1 MPVPARILY
10 CDCAYADMVSRE
22 SKAGA
27 LERLQ
32 AAGVDLEAVPD
43 LCELAARRD
52 PRLKAIAE
60 SGDALIIA
68 CYPRAVRWLFA
79 YAGAPLPDSA
89 QVLNLRAE
97 SPQPLPL
104 KAQESH
110 AEGAETAEKSG
121 NRAEAQPP
129 TPNTEHR
136 TPSWV
141 PWFPVIDRSRCTGC
155 QQCLNF
161 CLFGVYALDA
171 EGNVEVK
178 NPANCKTNCPACARI
193 CPQVAII
200 FPKHKTSPINGD
212 EVTAEHLA
220 SGRVRVDPR
229 RLGRGDVYAALR
241 KRSARARAASE
252 QPVTEGDAAKL
263 CPCMTEQLEKELGI
277 PPEVLKTLSL
287 SDIQARLRAARG
299 EGA

>member
-1 MPVPARILY
+1 MPGPARVLY
-10 CDCAYADMVSRE
+10 CGCAYAEIIPTDT
-22 SKAGA
+22 KAQVI
-27 LERLQ
+27 ERLR
-32 AAGVDLEAVPD
+32 AAGVDFEAVPD

-52 PRLKAIAE
+52 PALRAIAG
-60 SGDALIIA
+60 SGDVVVIA

-79 YAGAPLPDSA
+79 YAGAPLPETGVSI
-89 QVLNLRAE
+89 LNLRAE
-97 SPQPLPL
+97 EPQAIVTRVAGHYGVREVRNEPDAAHEPPGPSPKPG
-104 KAQESH
+104 H
-110 AEGAETAEKSG
+110 
-121 NRAEAQPP
+121 
-129 TPNTEHR
+129 
-136 TPSWV
+136 WV

-220 SGRVRVDPR
+220 GREVRVDPK
-229 RLGRGDVYAALR
+229 RLGRGDVYTALR
-241 KRSARARAASE
+241 RRSERARVAAAE
-252 QPVTEGDAAKL
+252 PPVTEGDAAKL

-287 SDIQARLRAARG
+287 PDIQAKLRAARG
-299 EGA
+299 EK